1 MKRFV
6 FVTGLVT
13 LIMTSGMPKNR
24 ASELQVLT
32 TKDVLEFP
40 VPPADHRIP
49 YGPELLQ
56 FGDIRMPEGEGPFP
70 VAIVVHGGCW
80 LAEYNLD
87 HIASF
92 CANLTESGVA
102 TWSLEYRRVGD
113 EGGGWPGTFE
123 DVAKGADY
131 LRALAKEYALD
142 LDRVVAVG
150 HSAGGHLV
158 HWLAARDRL
167 PDNSPGYARNPLQLS
182 GVVSLAGISDLE
194 AAFEKK
200 VCGESVRRLLGGSPT
215 DVPSRYRQASP
226 IRLLPLGVPH
236 RLVHCGRDPIV
247 PIEMSKDY
255 VAAGRKKG
263 DQVEFIV
270 CPEGGHFEPIAPQ
283 TPVWRLVRDAIIE
296 LTRRD

>member
-1 MKRFV
+1 MVLAFSVR
-6 FVTGLVT
+6 TMGSQT
-13 LIMTSGMPKNR
+13 EM
-24 ASELQVLT
+24 LT

-40 VPPADHRIP
+40 VPPADRRIL
-49 YGPELLQ
+49 YGPHPLQ
-56 FGDIRMPEGEGPFP
+56 FGDLRMPKGEGPFP
-70 VAIVVHGGCW
+70 VAIIVHGGCW

-92 CANLTESGVA
+92 CADLTEFGVA

-113 EGGGWPGTFE
+113 KGGGWPGTFE
-123 DVAKGADY
+123 DVAKGTDH
-131 LRALAKEYALD
+131 LRNLAEGYALD

-158 HWLAARDRL
+158 LWLAARDQL
-167 PDNSPGYARNPLQLS
+167 PEDSPGYARNPLQLS

-194 AAFEKK
+194 AGYEKK
-200 VCGESVRRLLGGSPT
+200 VCGDSVDRLLGGSPA

-226 IRLLPLGVPH
+226 IRLLPLGVPQ

-247 PIEMSKDY
+247 PVEMSKDY
-255 VAAGRKKG
+255 EAAGRKKG
-263 DQVEFIV
+263 DLVELTV
-270 CPEGGHFEPIAPQ
+270 CSDGGHFEPIAPK
-283 TPVWRLVRDAIIE
+283 TPVGHLVRDAIIE